1 MGKGDV
7 FQKRE
12 QELCPKKVSQNGCTN
27 IISHYSILKK
37 KMQGS
42 VGSNQGRVDMQEA
55 QDDNHL
61 TNWAEFP

>member
-1 MGKGDV
+1 MAGRVRRCGMGKGDV

-37 KMQGS
+37 KM
-42 VGSNQGRVDMQEA
+42 
-55 QDDNHL
+55 
-61 TNWAEFP
+61 